1 MRNLLDWEYVVAQS
15 WVMRTL
21 SRLSGILRVGLVL
34 MLVLGVV
41 LGTPSRAQASILAGC
56 VGTDD
61 TAVSGVVGRVDV
73 GVMLGTE
80 AAQAPG
86 LTTVVAPDGT
96 ATNFL
101 NGDGLIPPT
110 DEMPIWFAPV
120 DQLGDYTVTTDGDAC
135 TVTVTALAEAVTSPS
150 LPSDTGWEAH
160 SAPIHDR

>member
-21 SRLSGILRVGLVL
+21 SRLSRILRVGLML
-34 MLVLGVV
+34 TLVLGVV
-41 LGTPSRAQASILAGC
+41 LGTPIRAQASILAGC

-61 TAVSGVVGRVDV
+61 TAVPGVVGWVDV

-80 AAQAPG
+80 AARAPG

-101 NGDGLIPPT
+101 NGEGLIPPN

-120 DQLGDYTVTTDGDAC
+120 NQLGDYIVTNDGDECKVA
-135 TVTVTALAEAVTSPS
+135 VTALAEDEKIRFDSINI
-150 LPSDTGWEAH
+150 DWEVH
-160 SAPIHDR
+160 SALVK

>member
-1 MRNLLDWEYVVAQS
+1 MKTFGMLGE
-15 WVMRTL
+15 
-21 SRLSGILRVGLVL
+21 ILRVALAL
-34 MLVLGVV
+34 MIVLGVA

-61 TAVSGVVGRVDV
+61 TAVPGVVGWVDV

-96 ATNFL
+96 TTNYL

-120 DQLGDYTVTTDGDAC
+120 DQLGNYTVTTDGDAC
-135 TVTVTALAEAVTSPS
+135 IATVTALAEDEELTFHS
-150 LPSDTGWEAH
+150 LNIDWEVH
-160 SAPIHDR
+160 SALVK

>member
-1 MRNLLDWEYVVAQS
+1 
-15 WVMRTL
+15 MRTFNNL
-21 SRLSGILRVGLVL
+21 GAIIRAGSALV
-34 MLVLGVV
+34 LVLGVA

-61 TAVSGVVGRVDV
+61 TAVPGVVGWVDV

-96 ATNFL
+96 TTNYL

-120 DQLGDYTVTTDGDAC
+120 DQLGNYTVTTDGDAC
-135 TVTVTALAEAVTSPS
+135 IATVTALAEDEELTFHS
-150 LPSDTGWEAH
+150 LNIDWEVH
-160 SAPIHDR
+160 SALVK

>member
-1 MRNLLDWEYVVAQS
+1 MKTFGMLG
-15 WVMRTL
+15 
-21 SRLSGILRVGLVL
+21 GILRVALAL
-34 MLVLGVV
+34 MIVLGVA

-61 TAVSGVVGRVDV
+61 TAVPGVVGWVDV

-96 ATNFL
+96 TTNFL

-120 DQLGDYTVTTDGDAC
+120 DQLGDYAVTTDGDAC
-135 TVTVTALAEAVTSPS
+135 IATVTALARDEEPTLHS
-150 LPSDTGWEAH
+150 LNIDWEVH
-160 SAPIHDR
+160 SALVK